1 MKKFRIIFLLLL
13 LFLLLL
19 TACSSKNSENKSA
32 DSTSTAEQN
41 VEMAEL
47 DSSKREVMN
56 EPSTTANKENS
67 GRTEAEMT
75 KKERMVI
82 YNVNLSIQV
91 KGYQQVEANIQS
103 KATELGGYVVESS
116 IYDSGSEYINGTIIV
131 KIPQAQFQSYIKEV
145 EKNSIKV
152 TEKSVTGND
161 VTEEFVDLESRL
173 KAKEAVEKR
182 LLTLMDQADKTE
194 DLLKISN
201 DLATVQEEKEQILG
215 RMKYLQ
221 NNVDYSTV
229 TIQLQEELVKVDVIK
244 DKDSLNTWQKAKSQ
258 FVSTVNGVIS
268 FLSGVVVFVI
278 GLSPIIIPLVIVLI
292 IWFIYRKKRK
302 PQE

>member
-1 MKKFRIIFLLLL
+1 MKKYRLSLNWFLLLI
-13 LFLLLL
+13 LLL
-19 TACSSKNSENKSA
+19 TACSSQNSENKSE
-32 DSTSTAEQN
+32 DSASTAEQN

-47 DSSKREVMN
+47 DSSKAELRDEQ
-56 EPSTTANKENS
+56 STIANKENNS
-67 GRTEAEMT
+67 NNQSETTEN
-75 KKERMVI
+75 ERMVI
-82 YNVNLSIQV
+82 YNANLSLQV
-91 KGYQQVEANIQS
+91 IDYHQVETKIQN
-103 KATELGGYVVESS
+103 KATEVGGYVVESS
-116 IYDSGSEYINGTIIV
+116 IYNNGSDYINGTIIV
-131 KIPQAQFQSYIKEV
+131 KIPQSHFQSYIKEV

-152 TEKSVTGND
+152 IEKSVTGND

-229 TIQLQEELVKVDVIK
+229 TIQLEEKLVKVDSIK

-258 FVSTVNGVIS
+258 FVSTINGLIS
-268 FLSGVVVFVI
+268 FLSDVAVFLI
-278 GLSPIIIPLVIVLI
+278 GLSPIIIPIVIIVI
-292 IWFIYRKKRK
+292 IGIIYRKKRK

>member
-1 MKKFRIIFLLLL
+1 MKNYRVISHLFLLL
-13 LFLLLL
+13 LFLL
-19 TACSSKNSENKSA
+19 TACSSQNSEQKSA
-32 DSTSTAEQN
+32 DSESSSEYEIAN
-41 VEMAEL
+41 L
-47 DSSKREVMN
+47 DSSN
-56 EPSTTANKENS
+56 TTEEQLAQTSKENKGS
-67 GRTEAEMT
+67 NITKNAEDD
-75 KKERMVI
+75 RMVI
-82 YNVNLSIQV
+82 YNANLSLQV
-91 KGYQQVEANIQS
+91 KDYHQVETTIQN

-116 IYDSGSEYINGTIIV
+116 IFNSGTEYINGTIIV
-131 KIPQAQFQSYIKEV
+131 KIPQAHFQSYLKEV
-145 EKNSIKV
+145 EKHSIKV
-152 TEKSVTGND
+152 KEKSVTGND

-229 TIQLQEELVKVDVIK
+229 TIQLEEELVKVDSIK

-258 FVSTVNGVIS
+258 FVSTINGLIS
-268 FLSGVVVFVI
+268 FLSGVAVFII
-278 GLSPIIIPLVIVLI
+278 GLSPIIIPIVIVII
-292 IWFIYRKKRK
+292 IWIFYRKKRK
-302 PQE
+302 TQE